1 MESSKVYEV
10 RTRGGDSFTVVA
22 QDAKSASEKA
32 QHRMSAKADTKSSEI
47 VSVEESKDRI
57 VK

>member
-10 RTRGGDSFTVVA
+10 RTRGGDSFTVIA
-22 QDAKSASEKA
+22 EDTKSAMEKA
-32 QHRMSAKADTKSSEI
+32 EHRMSAKTDTKSAEI
-47 VSVEESKDRI
+47 VSVEESQDQI